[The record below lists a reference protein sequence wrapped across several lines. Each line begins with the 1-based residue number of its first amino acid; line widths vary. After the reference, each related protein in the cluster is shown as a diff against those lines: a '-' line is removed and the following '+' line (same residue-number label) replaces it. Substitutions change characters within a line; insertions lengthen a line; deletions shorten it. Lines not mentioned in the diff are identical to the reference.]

1 MLKERE
7 GEKKNNRTSAFD
19 QVLST
24 PLSAVLT

>member
-7 GEKKNNRTSAFD
+7 GKKTHRTSAFD
-19 QVLST
+19 QVLGT